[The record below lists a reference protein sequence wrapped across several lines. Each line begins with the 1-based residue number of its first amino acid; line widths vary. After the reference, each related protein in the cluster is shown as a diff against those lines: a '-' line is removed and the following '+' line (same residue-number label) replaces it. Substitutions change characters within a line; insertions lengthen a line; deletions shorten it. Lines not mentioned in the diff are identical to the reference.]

1 MKKIMFILSKLS
13 LILILGIVF
22 CSWSAPEE
30 KPQQQKRKKLM
41 ILCSAH
47 RTGEFGYKSADD
59 SVRLMNG
66 LYAMKEKAEMYK
78 DIYDL
83 AKYYGSIENINN
95 GAEDRLVFT
104 IDNMVDSLLLINLSD
119 LPFSNDLGGYRH
131 YDVTYSSINHFS
143 EISEDVEIT
152 KYNTLNF
159 YNALWDNVNPAYFD
173 EFVETTHDAQTKH
186 RDGSCIVK
194 QNQANI
200 FNSEAVLIS
209 WYYGDNEYTKQ
220 RFVSKELIDLNPNW
234 EFGEPRYGY
243 TIYNFERK
251 ICKWN

>member
-1 MKKIMFILSKLS
+1 MFILSKLS

-30 KPQQQKRKKLM
+30 KQQQPKRKKLM

-95 GAEDRLVFT
+95 RAEDRLVFT

-143 EISEDVEIT
+143 EIFEDVEIT

-186 RDGSCIVK
+186 RDGSCI
-194 QNQANI
+194 
-200 FNSEAVLIS
+200 
-209 WYYGDNEYTKQ
+209 
-220 RFVSKELIDLNPNW
+220 
-234 EFGEPRYGY
+234 
-243 TIYNFERK
+243 
-251 ICKWN
+251 